1 MNAFS
6 ALGDPTRL
14 RIVELLAANGQ
25 LPVAEIN
32 KRFKI
37 TAPAISQHLKVLR
50 EAKLVTVEVRGQQRL
65 YSVNPQGIAQ
75 IEGWAKTL
83 RHYWDNKFD
92 ALEELLLAEIVKNKK
107 PARLKK
113 S

>member
-14 RIVELLAANGQ
+14 RIIEMLAASGQ
-25 LPVAEIN
+25 LSVRDIH
-32 KRFKI
+32 KRFRV

-50 EAKLVTVEVRGQQRL
+50 EAKLVSVKIHGQQRL
-65 YSVNPQGIAQ
+65 YSVNPQGIAH

-83 RHYWDNKFD
+83 RKLSGKQFD
-92 ALEELLLAEIVKNKK
+92 AIEEMLLQEIVKNKK
-107 PARLKK
+107 PKK
-113 S
+113 